1 MSNIGL
7 QRISSKQ
14 NQQFNELLVN
24 NNIKTK
30 EIQGFSDLD
39 LLINSYSDNLGNYKN
54 IILNDGIMI
63 NKKGDLTISRNLQLL
78 DINSLSD
85 PVNLY
90 NDENNLIWGTDVV
103 ITDGTLQREVEN
115 LKLEELNSNIIVLS
129 SNTDTNTNINNNT
142 INQNKVSL
150 KVSSSFSSDE
160 ENNYSIILPSRK
172 PQIGDIL
179 VVIDEQ
185 GNTDWISLNKLKV

>member
-7 QRISSKQ
+7 QRTSSKQ

-24 NNIKTK
+24 NNITTK
-30 EIQGFSDLD
+30 CIQGFSDSD

-63 NKKGDLTISRNLQLL
+63 NKKGDLTISRNIQLL

-115 LKLEELNSNIIVLS
+115 LKLEELNSNRIILS
-129 SNTDTNTNINNNT
+129 SITDTNTDT

-185 GNTDWISLNKLKV
+185 GNTDWIPLSKLKA